1 MPARLAP
8 ACAIGDGLADTGG
21 LFRILTALGSA
32 PPASRLLVL
41 GTAASGSCAAVVLEA
56 PAHD

>member
-1 MPARLAP
+1 MAS

-32 PPASRLLVL
+32 PPGSRLLVL
-41 GTAASGSCAAVVLEA
+41 GTAPSGSCAAVELEV